1 MRIIDKYILKSQVKL
16 FIGAVGSFFFLYL
29 IIDILGHLDDYIKLK
44 VPFSLLK
51 TYYLNFLPS
60 IFIQTSPVACL
71 LASLY
76 TLGKLNKNNEII
88 AMRSAGLSFWQIAKP
103 IFSFALILSVSIFYV
118 NEKIVPSSERKNATI
133 KMDLAAEKVNVSE
146 NTLKNLTLYG
156 MDNRLFF
163 INTFDFKKKR
173 MEDIII
179 LEEDNRQNVKS
190 KIIAKEAVYRDGLW
204 NFYQCFIYDFKKT
217 SNPEPEFYQEH
228 IINIAEKPEDFL
240 KERARPELMN
250 LIELNS
256 YIWRLSQSN
265 VPQVI
270 RNLKVDLY
278 HKILF
283 PFTSL
288 VLILIG
294 IPFTFMTKK
303 KVAVIASFG
312 ISLIIGFLYFAID
325 AISLALG
332 KGKILP
338 PLIAA
343 SFSYILFSFIGFKLI
358 RKIP

>member
-1 MRIIDKYILKSQVKL
+1 MRILDKYILKSQVYL
-16 FIGAVGSFFFLYL
+16 FIGAVLSFFFLYL

-44 VPFSLLK
+44 VPLSLLK
-51 TYYLNFLPS
+51 TYYLNFLPN
-60 IFIQTSPVACL
+60 IFVQTAPIACL

-103 IFSFALILSVSIFYV
+103 IFSFALVLSMTIFFV
-118 NEKIVPSSERKNATI
+118 NERVTPKAERKNSTI
-133 KMDLAAEKVNVSE
+133 KMDLAAEKVNISE
-146 NTLKNLTLYG
+146 NILRNITLYG

-163 INTFDFKKKR
+163 INTFDFKQKK
-173 MEDIII
+173 MQDIII
-179 LEEDNRQNVKS
+179 LEEDNRQNIKS
-190 KIIAKEAVYRDGLW
+190 KIIAREAVYRDGLW
-204 NFYQCFIYDFKKT
+204 NFYQCFIYDFKKDK
-217 SNPEPEFYQEH
+217 NPEPEFYQEH
-228 IINIAEKPEDFL
+228 IINMSEKPEDFL

-250 LIELNS
+250 LLELNS
-256 YIWRLSQSN
+256 YIWRLSQNN

-312 ISLIIGFLYFAID
+312 ISLIIGFLYYAID

-332 KGKILP
+332 KGRILP
-338 PLIAA
+338 PLAAA
-343 SFSYILFSFIGFKLI
+343 SFSYILFALVGFRLI
-358 RKIP
+358 KKIP